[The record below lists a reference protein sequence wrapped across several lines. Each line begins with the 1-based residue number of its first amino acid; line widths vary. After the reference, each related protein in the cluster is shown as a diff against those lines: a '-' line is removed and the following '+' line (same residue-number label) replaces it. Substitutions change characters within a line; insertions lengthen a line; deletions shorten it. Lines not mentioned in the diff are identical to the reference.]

1 MPRRSCLLPPILAM
15 MLVGGC
21 STGTFL
27 DDIPT
32 VWGGESRAD
41 EARREAVQEA
51 RTTPVPVQAVQNV
64 EIGRT
69 RDGFLITAFGT
80 APGLGYS
87 LPRLRPRRDGAPGID
102 GYVEYDFV
110 ASEPPAGFDLPPGTA
125 RTRTLRADLPVKA
138 TQLRGAAGI
147 RVLALR
153 GGAQLDFAPTPPPS
167 GQQPAG
173 RLRPGQQS

>member
-1 MPRRSCLLPPILAM
+1 MPRRPSHPLPLIALL
-15 MLVGGC
+15 MLGGC
-21 STGTFL
+21 STGTVL

-41 EARREAVQEA
+41 EARREAVEEA
-51 RTTPVPVQAVQNV
+51 RTTPVPIEAVRSI

-87 LPRLRPRRDGAPGID
+87 LPRLRARRGGGPGPD
-102 GYVEYDFV
+102 GYIEYDFV
-110 ASEPPAGFDLPPGTA
+110 ASEPPPGFGLPPGTA
-125 RTRTLRADLPVKA
+125 RTRTIRADLPVKA
-138 TQLRGAAGI
+138 PELLGSAGI

-153 GGAQLDFAPTPPPS
+153 GGAQLDFAPTPEQESRTASP
-167 GQQPAG
+167 
-173 RLRPGQQS
+173 